1 MRFAAPPAIAYRAA
15 AAPRTASKYPSASIT
30 GECLLIA
37 LIGALTLAASAVHG
51 QLFEADSKRLGGS
64 KMDIVVREIE
74 RRDRSSVVEIKIIHI
89 GSSVGSSFFLL
100 CSLRQLAIERGG
112 YRYIVKIEEQPKRG
126 QMLIGFLHSPT
137 EGLSSLGKE
146 FRSITAK
153 DAVIDLEQFGEI
165 CAQMK

>member
-1 MRFAAPPAIAYRAA
+1 MTLRA
-15 AAPRTASKYPSASIT
+15 S
-30 GECLLIA
+30 CLVV

-74 RRDRSSVVEIKIIHI
+74 RRDRSSVVEIKITNI

-100 CSLRQLAIERGG
+100 CSLRQLASERGG

-126 QMLIGFLHSPT
+126 QMLVGFLRNSD
-137 EGLSSLGKE
+137 EGPASLGKE
-146 FRSITAK
+146 FSAITAK
-153 DAVIDLEQFGEI
+153 EAVIDLDQFAEI
-165 CAQMK
+165 CGKMK

>member
-1 MRFAAPPAIAYRAA
+1 MTLRSAFLTVICVAIIIAAP
-15 AAPRTASKYPSASIT
+15 
-30 GECLLIA
+30 
-37 LIGALTLAASAVHG
+37 AVYG

-74 RRDRSSVVEIKIIHI
+74 RRDRSSVVEVKITNI

-126 QMLIGFLHSPT
+126 QMLVGFLRSPA
-137 EGLSSLGKE
+137 EGLSGLGKD
-146 FRSITAK
+146 FGAITAK
-153 DAVIDLEQFGEI
+153 DAVIDLDQFAEI
-165 CAQMK
+165 CGKIN